1 MRTTITHTIDLEL
14 EAEFDADYWRNE
26 DEKIQDLTLCAL
38 YAYEPR
44 PGTAR
49 HDLLLGLDR
58 PSRLIVERNLLK
70 LAGMSKRLCDDFEAL
85 GDDMHLE
92 TEQDPQDY

>member
-26 DEKIQDLTLCAL
+26 DEKIQDLTLCVL
-38 YAYEPR
+38 YAYAPAS
-44 PGTAR
+44 GAR

-58 PSRLIVERNLLK
+58 AARLIVERNLLK
-70 LAGMSKRLCDDFEAL
+70 LADMSKRLCDDFEAL